1 MTGHTRRPT
10 IIMNLFDQFRCKYY
24 LCNFNFYNIY
34 FYLSY
39 WITYTRFSSNCKKS
53 LTFPAMTLPLNPTRR
68 LPRSSLYDQLSIP
81 CPISEYSA
89 AVSADCT
96 LLFRSPRLAVAA
108 VWRQSTC
115 LGLLCISDQLQRWPN
130 SARCNFKFNIYAN
143 PL

>member
-1 MTGHTRRPT
+1 MQILP
-10 IIMNLFDQFRCKYY
+10 LQFQLLQHIFLLKLLDYIHKIQFK
-24 LCNFNFYNIY
+24 LQE
-34 FYLSY
+34 
-39 WITYTRFSSNCKKS
+39 S
-53 LTFPAMTLPLNPTRR
+53 LTLPERTLPLNPTRR

-89 AVSADCT
+89 AVSAGCT
-96 LLFRSPRLAVAA
+96 LLFRSPRLVVAA